1 MRNISRRITP
11 ESKRAPGSSAGGSK
25 IMLVTAMVAALL
37 AGSMPAQD
45 SGSSRFVLSS
55 PEVTDG
61 GILPV
66 DFTGDGS
73 GATLPLE
80 WRGSPEGTASFAVV
94 MHHVDPEGKTKWY
107 WVIYN
112 IPADVR
118 SLPKNASGIGTVGN
132 NSITGGT
139 GYAPPHSK
147 GPGAKTYIFTVYA
160 LSKPPHISV
169 EPARGS
175 REVLLDAIKESILAS
190 AELKVVYT
198 RQDKVPPAP
207 GTHGG
212 T

>member
-1 MRNISRRITP
+1 MV
-11 ESKRAPGSSAGGSK
+11 
-25 IMLVTAMVAALL
+25 VTAMVAVLL
-37 AGSMPAQD
+37 AGPMPAQD
-45 SGSSRFVLSS
+45 SGSSRFALSS

-80 WRGSPEGTASFAVV
+80 WHGVPEGTAGFAVV

-118 SLPKNASGIGTVGN
+118 SLPKNASGVGTLGN
-132 NSITGGT
+132 NSITGGV

-147 GPGAKTYIFTVYA
+147 GPGAKTYIYTIYA
-160 LSKPPHISV
+160 LSKLPQLSI
-169 EPARGS
+169 EPARVS

-198 RQDKVPPAP
+198 RQDSISPTPDTK
-207 GTHGG
+207 GG